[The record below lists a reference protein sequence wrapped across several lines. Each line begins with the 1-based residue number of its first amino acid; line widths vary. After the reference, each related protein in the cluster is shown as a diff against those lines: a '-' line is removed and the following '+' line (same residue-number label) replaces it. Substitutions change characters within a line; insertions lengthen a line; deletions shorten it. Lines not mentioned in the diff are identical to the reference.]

1 VALAAADTRS
11 IAVSWNAAMAAPAAI
26 IICRRFIETSVPIH
40 PQYIEGGAPAT
51 MKIGAFDGGET
62 RIPKAAAV
70 FLRRYAGESEGI
82 IVETT
87 SPCLS

>member
-1 VALAAADTRS
+1 
-11 IAVSWNAAMAAPAAI
+11 MAAPAAI

-70 FLRRYAGESEGI
+70 FCGDMRGNPKGL
-82 IVETT
+82 
-87 SPCLS
+87 LSRQPVRAYLE